1 MSKEKVY
8 LIHSEYVQN
17 GMTFNSHTR
26 YVKDKDKA
34 ISIYEETLKQM
45 KADNADMISDKENY
59 ETNRGG
65 QRANKFFTCYYKYQ
79 PQASNFLVEISAEIL
94 E

>member
-1 MSKEKVY
+1 MKEKVY
-8 LIHSEYVQN
+8 IIHSEYVQH
-17 GMTFNSHTR
+17 GMTFNSKTR

-45 KADNADMISDKENY
+45 KEDNSEMISNKENY
-59 ETNRGG
+59 EINRGG

-79 PQASNFLVEISAEIL
+79 PMASNFLVEISAEEL

>member
-1 MSKEKVY
+1 MNKKIY
-8 LIHSEYVQN
+8 IIHSEYVQH
-17 GMTFNSHTR
+17 GMTFNSRNR
-26 YVKDKDKA
+26 YVLDKDKA
-34 ISIYEETLKQM
+34 IQIYNETLQQM

-59 ETNRGG
+59 ETNHGG

-79 PQASNFLVEISAEIL
+79 PGASNFLVEISAEEL

>member
-1 MSKEKVY
+1 MKTDKVY
-8 LIHSEYVQN
+8 IIHSEYVQH
-17 GMTFNSHTR
+17 GITFNSKTR
-26 YVKDKDKA
+26 YVKDKEKA
-34 ISIYEETLKQM
+34 IQVYEETLQQM

-59 ETNRGG
+59 KTNKGG

-79 PQASNFLVEISAEIL
+79 PQASNFLVEISAEEL

>member
-1 MSKEKVY
+1 MKEKVY
-8 LIHSEYVQN
+8 IIHSEYVQH
-17 GMTFNSHTR
+17 GMTFNSRTR

-45 KADNADMISDKENY
+45 KEDNSEMISDKENY

-79 PQASNFLVEISAEIL
+79 PQASNFLVEISAEEL

>member
-1 MSKEKVY
+1 MNKKVY
-8 LIHSEYVQN
+8 IIHSEYVQN
-17 GMTFNSHTR
+17 GMTFNSRTR
-26 YVKDKDKA
+26 YVEDKEKA
-34 ISIYEETLKQM
+34 IQVYNDTLKQM
-45 KADNADMISDKENY
+45 KEDNSEMLSDKENY

>member
-1 MSKEKVY
+1 MKSKVY

-17 GMTFNSHTR
+17 GMTFNSRTR
-26 YVKDKDKA
+26 YVLDKEKA
-34 ISIYEETLKQM
+34 IQVYNETLQQM
-45 KADNADMISDKENY
+45 KADNADMITDKENY
-59 ETNRGG
+59 EINRGG

-79 PQASNFLVEISAEIL
+79 PQVSNFLVEISAEEL

>member
-1 MSKEKVY
+1 MKTDKVY
-8 LIHSEYVQN
+8 LIHSEYVQH
-17 GMTFNSHTR
+17 GMTFNSRTR
-26 YVKDKDKA
+26 YVKDKEKA
-34 ISIYEETLKQM
+34 IQIYEETLKQM
-45 KADNADMISDKENY
+45 KEDNADMISDKENY

-79 PQASNFLVEISAEIL
+79 PQVSNFLVEISAEIL

>member
-1 MSKEKVY
+1 MKDKVY
-8 LIHSEYVQN
+8 LIHSEYVQH
-17 GMTFNSHTR
+17 GITFNSRTR

-34 ISIYEETLKQM
+34 IQIYEETLKAM
-45 KADNADMISDKENY
+45 KEDNKDMLSDKENY
-59 ETNRGG
+59 ETNHGG

-79 PQASNFLVEISAEIL
+79 LEVSNFLVEISAEEL

>member
-1 MSKEKVY
+1 MKDKVY
-8 LIHSEYVQN
+8 LIHSEYVQH
-17 GMTFNSHTR
+17 GITFNSRTR
-26 YVKDKDKA
+26 YVHDKDKA

-45 KADNADMISDKENY
+45 KEDNQDMLSDKENY
-59 ETNRGG
+59 ETNHGG

-79 PQASNFLVEISAEIL
+79 PQVSNFLVEISAEEL

>member
-1 MSKEKVY
+1 MKEKVY
-8 LIHSEYVQN
+8 IIRSEYVQH
-17 GMTFNSHTR
+17 GMTFNSRTR

-45 KADNADMISDKENY
+45 KEDNADMIVDKENY

-65 QRANKFFTCYYKYQ
+65 QRTNKFFTCYYKYQ
-79 PQASNFLVEISAEIL
+79 PLASNFLVEISAEEL